1 VQYDGETNPTGEAG
15 MKKGIAVFLA
25 IAGLA
30 ASQASATLT
39 SYEGFNY
46 ANGVNLDT
54 QSGGTGFAANWGQ
67 FLGDGLGYVATTGSL
82 ADPTSTLQTSGNKVS
97 TTSTAGF
104 EGRYNNAPP
113 PSQGAAGSTNFWSV
127 LIRPDNLGTQTGLGT
142 TNGGFI
148 LQIFSSGGAGDLS
161 VGKSGDNAHWGL
173 ENGTQNISS
182 FSSVSAVSNQ
192 TVLLVLEEDFTAG
205 ADTFKLFVNPSS
217 STEPA
222 VPNATLSYDIGTQ
235 NGFGI
240 NTFNGAL
247 ASFDE
252 IRIGTTYADVTPGL
266 VPEPGTVSLVIG
278 GLAFLGFGVRRRV
291 RRS

>member
-1 VQYDGETNPTGEAG
+1 

-30 ASQASATLT
+30 VNQASAALT
-39 SYEGFNY
+39 TYEGFAY
-46 ANGVNLDT
+46 TVGANLDT

-67 FLGDGLGYVATTGSL
+67 FLGDGLGYVVTAGSL
-82 ADPTSTLQTSGNKVS
+82 ADPTSSLQTSGNKVS
-97 TTSTAGF
+97 TTATAGF

-113 PSQGAAGSTNFWSV
+113 PSQGAAGSTNYWSI
-127 LIRPDNLGTQTGLGT
+127 LIRPDNLGVNTGLGT

-148 LQIFSSGGAGDLS
+148 LQIFNNTGNGDLS
-161 VGKSGDNAHWGL
+161 VGKSGDSANWGM
-173 ENGTQNISS
+173 EHNGIGS
-182 FSSVSAVSNQ
+182 FSGVAATSNQ
-192 TVLLVLEEDFTAG
+192 TVLLVVEEDFTAG
-205 ADTFKLFVNPSS
+205 ADTFKLFVNPT
-217 STEPA
+217 STTKPVTA
-222 VPNATLSYDIGTQ
+222 DATLTYDIGTQ

-252 IRIGTTYADVTPGL
+252 IRVGTAFADVVPNL

-278 GLAFLGFGVRRRV
+278 GLAFLGFGMRRRV